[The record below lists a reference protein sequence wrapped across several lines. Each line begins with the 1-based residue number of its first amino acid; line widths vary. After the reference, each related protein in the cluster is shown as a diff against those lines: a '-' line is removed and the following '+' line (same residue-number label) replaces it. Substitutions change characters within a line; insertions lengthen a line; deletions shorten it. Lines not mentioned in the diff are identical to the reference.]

1 MRSAHPWIISNMDH
15 IYGINM
21 LIKRKLDN
29 QKLILKNWEGAAYR
43 VKAFIS
49 YQKWKIR
56 LNLRSLKQ
64 YHNFCTKEVLC

>member
-1 MRSAHPWIISNMDH
+1 MDH

-49 YQKWKIR
+49 YQK
-56 LNLRSLKQ
+56 
-64 YHNFCTKEVLC
+64 